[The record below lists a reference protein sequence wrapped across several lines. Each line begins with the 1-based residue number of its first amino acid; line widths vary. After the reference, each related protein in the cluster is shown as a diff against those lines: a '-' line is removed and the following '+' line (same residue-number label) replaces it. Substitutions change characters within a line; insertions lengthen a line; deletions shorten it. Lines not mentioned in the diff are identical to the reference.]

1 MYISSIYVPLYAA
14 EVKAADQFLISGMA
28 TASIILPLTLSMPIG
43 WLADRIGRKKV
54 IYLGT
59 PFYCLSFILLIY
71 APDST
76 TLLLASVL
84 QGVFMLIAV
93 TQGAMTAELVP
104 TQLLGRWYG
113 LLGLFR
119 GIISVIAPIIGGA
132 FWVMFT
138 PESIFLFLILTQI
151 LRLVLLLPVPETLGK
166 KVN

>member
-1 MYISSIYVPLYAA
+1 MYISAIYVPLYAA

-28 TASIILPLTLSMPIG
+28 SASTFLPLALAMPVG

-59 PFYCLSFILLIY
+59 PFYCLSFLLLIY
-71 APDST
+71 APDPT
-76 TLLLASVL
+76 TLLLSSVL

-104 TQLLGRWYG
+104 IQLLGRWYG

-119 GIISVIAPIIGGA
+119 GVISVITPIIGGTL
-132 FWVMFT
+132 WVLLT
-138 PESIFLFLILTQI
+138 PESVFLFVIVTQI
-151 LRLVLLLPVPETLGK
+151 LRIIILLPVPETLAK
-166 KVN
+166 RES